1 MATVEF
7 FYDIGS
13 PYSYM
18 AATQIEAI
26 AADCKATLVWR
37 PILLGGVFKAV
48 GNSPPA
54 TLPARGMY
62 MFRDLQRWSAYYGV
76 PWTLPSVFP
85 TNSLLAM
92 RALTSLPKEA
102 LPAASLALFRAYWVD
117 GRDPA
122 KPEVVTE
129 AIGAGPVARAQD
141 QDVKD
146 ALKAATDEAV
156 ARGAFGVPTFFVNGE
171 MYFGNDRLPFVEQA
185 LRKG

>member
-1 MATVEF
+1 MASVEF

-26 AADCKATLVWR
+26 AADCGAQVVWR

-48 GNSPPA
+48 GNAPPA

-62 MFRDLQRWSAYYGV
+62 MFKDLQRWSAYYGV
-76 PWTLPSVFP
+76 PWTLPATFP

-92 RALTSLPKEA
+92 RALTALPKEA
-102 LPAASLALFRAYWVD
+102 LPAASLALFSAYWVD
-117 GRDPA
+117 GRDVA
-122 KPEVVTE
+122 SPEVVADVLGVE
-129 AIGAGPVARAQD
+129 AVARAQE
-141 QDVKD
+141 QSVKD

-156 ARGAFGVPTFFVNGE
+156 ARGAFGVPTFFVGGE
-171 MYFGNDRLPFVEQA
+171 MFFGNDRLPFVERA
-185 LRKG
+185 LRAG